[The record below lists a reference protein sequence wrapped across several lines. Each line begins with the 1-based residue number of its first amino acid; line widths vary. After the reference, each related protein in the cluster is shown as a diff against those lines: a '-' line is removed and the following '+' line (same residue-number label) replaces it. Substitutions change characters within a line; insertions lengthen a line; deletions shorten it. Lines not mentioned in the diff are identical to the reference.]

1 MSNDSPELAA
11 WKAKHGLTEINDN
24 NEHEIRMAAEEAQS
38 TKKSLVLW
46 VRQTYAGERNEVN
59 HAKHRRLCPV

>member
-38 TKKSLVLW
+38 TKKLGALGATNIC
-46 VRQTYAGERNEVN
+46 R
-59 HAKHRRLCPV
+59 